1 MKDTNPIKDKRL
13 QEFYNNW
20 YFYQNYKNKL
30 KNPFPFEIK
39 FVSL

>member
-1 MKDTNPIKDKRL
+1 MKEPLPIYYKELK
-13 QEFYNNW
+13 EFYDNW

-39 FVSL
+39 YVSL